1 MQPATSFHA
10 SHLQRSQPMS
20 HHRKVAF
27 LFIGGN
33 HQVAHLAP
41 VAAQFAEAYPE
52 IAVTCFFVGD
62 ATGEELAKVKAAMG
76 AQRMRLAEVAVPA
89 PLRHFAAL
97 LRNPSLPKLPIL
109 ATLAAKLRG
118 FDAVVTPERT
128 SAALRSLG
136 LRKTPLIHFRHGAG
150 DRAPRSERRLAKFDL
165 IPVPGPKDVRRAI
178 ERHHVDPDRLRTI
191 GYVKLDYLRRY
202 QPPHYEPPFAQ
213 QRPIILYNPHFDLGH
228 SSWPIA
234 RDVVAAIREQGRYN
248 LIVAPHLRLS
258 LGMSAEERSEWLAL
272 AGPSILVDFDSERL
286 VDMSY
291 TSVADIYLGD
301 MSSQV
306 YEFLARP
313 RPCVFI
319 NAHGANWQGDQRYA
333 AWGLGEVAESVSDL
347 AGALERAC
355 SGHPGQ
361 AERQRAA
368 VFDSFGE
375 IEGAIERG
383 AACIAEAVLD
393 EPAGSAIR
401 NAVRH

>member
-1 MQPATSFHA
+1 MQPATSFHT
-10 SHLQRSQPMS
+10 QNVQPSPAMP
-20 HHRKVAF
+20 HEYKVAF

-41 VAAQFAEAYPE
+41 VAAQLAEAYPE

-62 ATGEELAKVKAAMG
+62 ATGEELAKVKAVMG
-76 AQRMRLAEVAVPA
+76 ASLMRLAEVPVPA
-89 PLRHFAAL
+89 PLRQFAAL
-97 LRNPSLPKLPIL
+97 LRNPSLPKLPVL
-109 ATLAAKLRG
+109 AALAAKLRG

-128 SAALRSLG
+128 SALLRSMG

-150 DRAPRSERRLAKFDL
+150 DRAPKSERRLARFDL

-178 ERHHVDPDRLRTI
+178 ERHHVDPARLREI

-202 QPPHYEPPFAQ
+202 QPPRYEPPFAQ
-213 QRPIILYNPHFDLGH
+213 RRPIVLYNPHFDLGQ
-228 SSWPIA
+228 SSWRVA
-234 RDVVAAIREQGRYN
+234 RDVIAAFREQDHYN

-272 AGPSILVDFDSERL
+272 AGPSILVDLDSERL

-291 TSVADIYLGD
+291 TSIADIYLGD

-319 NAHGANWQGDQRYA
+319 NAHGADWRGDQRYA
-333 AWGLGEVAESVSDL
+333 AWGLGEVAESVLDL
-347 AGALERAC
+347 PEALERAR
-355 SGHPGQ
+355 SGHPAL

-368 VFDSFGE
+368 VFDSFGD
-375 IEGAIERG
+375 IDGAIERG

-393 EPAGSAIR
+393 QPAGSAIPR
-401 NAVRH
+401 AVRH